1 MLDASVAEFV
11 GYTCSGMAGCISLD
25 SQSPA
30 VTIVPGFRLS
40 SSLVHVLVA
49 SRMHGKQHLQHLAR
63 VGRFFFSYQP
73 QTEADVYYVAVPKR
87 LCVVFG
93 RGRSW
98 RVVGV
103 SCVPCGKVRMKRSCC
118 A

>member
-30 VTIVPGFRLS
+30 VTIVPGFRPS

-49 SRMHGKQHLQHLAR
+49 SRMHGKHPGMLFWSEWTSREATLDA
-63 VGRFFFSYQP
+63 VLTFSR
-73 QTEADVYYVAVPKR
+73 T
-87 LCVVFG
+87 
-93 RGRSW
+93 RS
-98 RVVGV
+98 
-103 SCVPCGKVRMKRSCC
+103 P
-118 A
+118 

>member
-1 MLDASVAEFV
+1 MAEFV

-30 VTIVPGFRLS
+30 VTIVAGFRLC
-40 SSLVHVLVA
+40 SSLVHMLVA

-63 VGRFFFSYQP
+63 VGRILSTISLRLRQIYICCC
-73 QTEADVYYVAVPKR
+73 TEAIVC
-87 LCVVFG
+87 CV
-93 RGRSW
+93 RSW

-103 SCVPCGKVRMKRSCC
+103 SCVRCGKVHMALRVKRSWC